1 MIGASSTDNMKILI
15 TGSAG
20 FVGKFLFN
28 YLKSENQVYGIS
40 RRSSDTTTHPFDI
53 SNQDISK
60 ILNEIALDVIIHSAA
75 LTNVDYCEEHQ
86 DEAEKTNVFGT
97 ENLVKWCK
105 VNDKKM
111 IYISTDYVY
120 AGETNNYDEDS
131 ETNPVNY
138 YGKTKLEA
146 ENLVKTLHN
155 WAILRPT
162 VIFGYDKLGT
172 NFLMQMLN
180 IKEPKKI
187 CDDQISNPTDVNV
200 LCEYVKRVIEKDVKG
215 IFVATGPETL
225 DRYEFA
231 MLIAD
236 VFGLDKNLILKVKT
250 SDLNQ
255 KGKRPLNN
263 GTNSSK
269 IRKILGYNCPT
280 LKESLE
286 KIKSRL

>member
-1 MIGASSTDNMKILI
+1 MKILI

-20 FVGKFLFN
+20 FVGKFIFN

-40 RRSSDTTTHPFDI
+40 RRSSETTTHSFDI
-53 SNQDISK
+53 SNIDISR
-60 ILNEIALDVIIHSAA
+60 ILNEIAPDVIIHSAA
-75 LTNVDYCEEHQ
+75 LTNVDYSEEHQ
-86 DEAEKTNVFGT
+86 DEAWKTNVFGT

-105 VNDKKM
+105 ENDKKM

-120 AGETNNYDEDS
+120 SGEKNNYDEYS

-146 ENLVKTLHN
+146 ENLVKKLNN
-155 WAILRPT
+155 WVILRST

-180 IKEPKKI
+180 FKEPKKI

-200 LCEYVKRVIEKDVKG
+200 LCEYVRKIIEKNIKG
-215 IFVATGPETL
+215 LFVATGPETIN
-225 DRYEFA
+225 RYEFA
-231 MLIAD
+231 ILIAD
-236 VFGLDKNLILKVKT
+236 IFGLDKNLILKVKT
-250 SDLNQ
+250 SELNQ
-255 KGKRPLNN
+255 KAKRPLNN
-263 GTNSSK
+263 GTNSLK
-269 IRKILGYNCPT
+269 IRNLLDYNCPT
-280 LKESLE
+280 LRESLE